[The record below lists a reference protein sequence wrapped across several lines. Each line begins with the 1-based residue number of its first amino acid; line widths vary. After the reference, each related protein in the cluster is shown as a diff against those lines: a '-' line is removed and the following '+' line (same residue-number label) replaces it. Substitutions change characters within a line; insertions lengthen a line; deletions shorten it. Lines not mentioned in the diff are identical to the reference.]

1 MKKMIFTLL
10 AAMISLCLFG
20 QGGDKGNGKSK
31 NNVSQSIDH
40 GNSQKDKEKGKEKDK
55 EKKLKGDSPGQ
66 IARDKDHDMKVWEG
80 VGDKSC
86 MKLSKSQPSKVSGA
100 FQRDFPRAF
109 NVQWTKCRGDWT
121 ATFNN
126 GIFRSTAVYHANGDR
141 KDTRTLVYKEDIP
154 KRVFEGIFKRFPGIQ
169 IEDAIKIEVPNKIRD
184 IFRIKNIVAG
194 NVQYNYYDN
203 DGDPVTY
210 DY

>member
-1 MKKMIFTLL
+1 MKKIILMLL
-10 AAMISLCLFG
+10 AATISLCLFA
-20 QGGDKGNGKSK
+20 QGGDKGNGKTK
-31 NNVSQSIDH
+31 NNVSSAVDH
-40 GNSQKDKEKGKEKDK
+40 GNSQKDKEKNKEKDK
-55 EKKLKGDSPGQ
+55 KVKGDSPGQ
-66 IARDKDHDMKVWEG
+66 MAREKDHDIKVWEG

-86 MKLSKSQPSKVSGA
+86 MKLSKNQPAKVTQS
-100 FQRDFPRAF
+100 FQHDYPHAF

-121 ATFNN
+121 ATFNG

-154 KRVFEGIFKRFPGIQ
+154 RRVFEGIFKRFPGIQ
-169 IEDAIKIEVPNKIRD
+169 VEEGIKIEVPNKIRD

-194 NVQYNYYDN
+194 NIQYNYYDSE
-203 DGDPVTY
+203 GDPVTY